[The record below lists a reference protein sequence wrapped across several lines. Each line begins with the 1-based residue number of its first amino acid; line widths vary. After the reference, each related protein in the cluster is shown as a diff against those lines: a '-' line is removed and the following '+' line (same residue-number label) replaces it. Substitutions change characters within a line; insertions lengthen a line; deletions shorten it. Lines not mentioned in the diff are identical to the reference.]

1 MATPSAFAEGS
12 LEIVQFSLYDI
23 QTGGF
28 AGPSPAPGASAPVH
42 LFAPKRCAYITVK
55 YNSTSL
61 WRFLKASD
69 FSASFADGR
78 VKKGETLTVGGKSD
92 PANFK
97 IRNDELLKCYVCFG
111 TSKQDIIDIV
121 AE

>member
-12 LEIVQFSLYDI
+12 LEIVQFSLYDM

-78 VKKGETLTVGGKSD
+78 VKKGETLTVGEMGSPIKRPLSRGKTYPVRENLFS
-92 PANFK
+92 
-97 IRNDELLKCYVCFG
+97 R
-111 TSKQDIIDIV
+111 
-121 AE
+121 